1 VCVCQLVANAV
12 LFMCVNGVGVF
23 HLWHTEHAH
32 RKSSK
37 KRENFSRNRATQAKQ
52 KRDQVRL
59 YTLYFIQSAECVS
72 PSAGGSERVHAALG
86 FGKELKC

>member
-1 VCVCQLVANAV
+1 MSVSLSLSLSVCVCVCVCQLVANAV

-52 KRDQVRL
+52 KRDQVQLHSERRV
-59 YTLYFIQSAECVS
+59 CVS
-72 PSAGGSERVHAALG
+72 LRRGL
-86 FGKELKC
+86 